1 MIERSALNTKD
12 TLEFVNRHNVIT
24 LRADWTHE
32 SSEIETRLK
41 KHGRISI
48 PLTVIYPAEQPDKP
62 IVLRAFY
69 TKSTLLRS
77 LQQAVTTPKKS
88 DVQASRSETVL
99 K

>member
-1 MIERSALNTKD
+1 MVEQFALNTKD
-12 TLEFVNRHNVIT
+12 TLEFVNQHDIVT
-24 LRADWTHE
+24 LRAEWTDE
-32 SSEIETRLK
+32 SPEIDRQLE
-41 KHGRISI
+41 KHGSISI
-48 PLTVIYPAEQPDKP
+48 PLTVIYPAQQPDKP
-62 IVLRAFY
+62 IVLRDLY